1 MKGEIIPIK
10 SNQIKSA
17 IGNNG
22 MFDMTN
28 PNIYK
33 SIIGGATLY
42 NFIPQ
47 DNNKFKSGG
56 VLKRIKNGVK
66 FTGKNYIK

>member
-1 MKGEIIPIK
+1 
-10 SNQIKSA
+10 
-17 IGNNG
+17 
-22 MFDMTN
+22 MTN

-33 SIIGGATLY
+33 SIIGGAALY